1 MSYTLTI
8 PASAPPALSVESES
22 VPIPR
27 AYQHAKEFLL
37 KVLRNELDHI
47 RCTPDVDHTDSM
59 LFQLGKEIG
68 VKKIIENLSSQL
80 VVYSRGSYPF
90 DTPHNGNTLKW
101 WIGLENHPQANV
113 LAVSSIFLKLPD
125 CLTI

>member
-1 MSYTLTI
+1 MSYTLTV
-8 PASAPPALSVESES
+8 PASAPPALSVKSDS
-22 VPIPR
+22 VPIPQAHQR
-27 AYQHAKEFLL
+27 AKEFLL

-47 RCTPDVDHTDSM
+47 RRTPDADHMNSM
-59 LFQLGKEIG
+59 LYQLGKEIG

-101 WIGLENHPQANV
+101 WIWLEKHPQANV
-113 LAVSSIFLKLPD
+113 LAVSSIILKL
-125 CLTI
+125 LLIV